1 MVAQYRI
8 YIYYICYLYLLL
20 IILYFCIMWVDV
32 IDMGVWCRLIMIYLI
47 FITFQVLNLVG
58 KVNGAVVPIFSV
70 LMTGKTEAL
79 YREVFRML
87 RVKMEGIKIA
97 HIKTDFEKALMNA
110 AKFEFPGVSVS
121 GCWFHF
127 CQSLFR

>member
-1 MVAQYRI
+1 M
-8 YIYYICYLYLLL
+8 
-20 IILYFCIMWVDV
+20 
-32 IDMGVWCRLIMIYLI
+32 
-47 FITFQVLNLVG
+47 G

-87 RVKMEGIKIA
+87 VVRLEGITIS

-110 AKFEFPGVSVS
+110 ARHEFHGVSIS

-127 CQSLFR
+127 CQSLFRYKIYLLFIVFTLSYNRYYVY